1 MARQNIRRGGGVM
14 VRMFP
19 RNYEGPKG
27 SLLVEEDFPNCVD
40 VYFVPPVEGLKI
52 AGFDVPD
59 PKKHKTQILRF
70 CGQDDYLDIYPI
82 HTQVGHSSY
91 LEQKYSKIESITL
104 EGFGFGTP
112 STDEEVVEALEELPS
127 GFVKDY
133 DFGLGLQKDYR
144 FIIHAVEEVP
154 GIKHLVISQSQK
166 TSFKDTTFTINHN
179 DFDEVRKKI
188 NAIANRAQIAARK
201 VKTVTA
207 HNVLSFFLKDPTYP
221 QKTLQSKNDT
231 LHRMIAGEENGELS
245 SADQEIVIKL
255 ISSNAATIAATKPE
269 TLEKIRN
276 DLELGALTQLIA
288 QYTKMMAKKLSEPHW
303 QKLFN
308 ENPFILSLA
317 FSYPVIKINDQAH
330 VGGRKV
336 NGSGDKITDFLVKH
350 GFSNNAALF
359 EIKTPT
365 ANLLKKTKYRD
376 GVFAPSTDLVGAMNQ
391 LLDQKNK
398 FQQEIASL
406 KHNSKIHDLES
417 YAAHG
422 VLVIGQT
429 PQGTDEQKS
438 FELFRGNSKDIL
450 IITFD
455 ELLEKLKQLHAF
467 LASSN
472 TEVA

>member
-1 MARQNIRRGGGVM
+1 M

-27 SLLVEEDFPNCVD
+27 SLVVEEDFPNCVD
-40 VYFVPPVEGLKI
+40 VYFIPPVEGLEI
-52 AGFDVPD
+52 AGLDASD
-59 PKKHKTQILRF
+59 PKKYKTQILRF

-82 HTQVGHSSY
+82 HTQVGQSSY
-91 LEQKYSKIESITL
+91 LEPKYSKIETITL

-112 STDEEVVEALEELPS
+112 STDEDVVEALEGLPS
-127 GFVKDY
+127 AFVKDY

-144 FIIHAVEEVP
+144 FIVHAVEEVS
-154 GIKHLVISQSQK
+154 GIKNLVISNSQK
-166 TSFKDTTFTINHN
+166 TSFKDTIFTINHK

-207 HNVLSFFLKDPTYP
+207 HNVLSCFLNDPSYP
-221 QKTLQSKNDT
+221 QQTLQSQNNA
-231 LHRMIAGEENGELS
+231 LQRMIAEDSDSELS
-245 SADQEIVIKL
+245 ASDQEIVIKL
-255 ISSNAATIAATKPE
+255 ISNNAASLAATKPE
-269 TLEKIRN
+269 ALEKIRN
-276 DLELGALTQLIA
+276 DLEIGALTQLISR
-288 QYTKMMAKKLSEPHW
+288 YTGMMEKKLAESYW

-330 VGGRKV
+330 VGGRKIS
-336 NGSGDKITDFLVKH
+336 GAGDKISDFLVKH

-365 ANLLKKTKYRD
+365 TKLLNKTAYRD
-376 GVFAPSTDLVGAMNQ
+376 GVFAPSTDLAGAMNQ

-398 FQQEIASL
+398 FQQEIATL

-417 YAAHG
+417 YAVHG

-467 LASSN
+467 LSSN
-472 TEVA
+472 ENGDV